1 MVGRSC
7 MFSYLEAAHVR
18 FESQAKRRNRNA
30 QLASKLWGDLQRLM
44 SRVDVE
50 RERYERLVVPP
61 LG

>member
-1 MVGRSC
+1 